1 MTRKAFFQIGRPE
14 KYAMKTQRQK
24 PFKNEFEADVF
35 AGLSATPKYLNSK
48 YFYDARGDAL
58 FQQIME
64 LSDYYLSEREFEILR
79 THQQKIAE
87 LFAAGGGFDLI
98 EFGAGDGQKTK
109 ILLQHLH
116 DRGVDFKYCPVDI
129 SKNAVEKLRE
139 NLHQTLPDLRVEPH
153 IGTYEQV
160 LKKLGA
166 YRGRKKVIL
175 FLGSNIG
182 NFTAEAAVSFLGQIR
197 AQMGREDLL
206 FVGFDQKK
214 HPQKILNAYND
225 PEGVT
230 EAFNKNLLLRI
241 NRELGAYF
249 DPDAFVFWPV
259 YDPEESVLKSYLLS
273 KTAQNIRIEA
283 LDFVATFHP
292 WESIH
297 MENSRKFDA
306 HAIQSLARQAGLL
319 VSRVFADPQ
328 NNYKDYL
335 FKKSPEDERPCR

>member
-1 MTRKAFFQIGRPE
+1 
-14 KYAMKTQRQK
+14 MKTQRQK

-35 AGLSATPKYLNSK
+35 AGLNASPKYLNSK

-58 FQQIME
+58 FQQIMALPE
-64 LSDYYLSEREFEILR
+64 YYLSDLEFEILQTH
-79 THQQKIAE
+79 THQIAE
-87 LFAAGGGFDLI
+87 LFASDGGFDLI

-109 ILLQHLH
+109 ILLQFLH

-129 SKNAVEKLRE
+129 SNNAVETLRQS
-139 NLHQTLPDLRVEPH
+139 LQQTLPDLCVEPH
-153 IGTYEQV
+153 IGTYEQA
-160 LKKLGA
+160 LKKFGA
-166 YRGRKKVIL
+166 YRERKKIIL

-182 NFTAEAAVSFLGQIR
+182 NFTPEAAVTFLAQIR
-197 AQMGREDLL
+197 AQMGQRDRL

-214 HPQKILNAYND
+214 HPQRILDAYHD
-225 PEGVT
+225 SEGIT

-241 NRELGAYF
+241 NRELGANF
-249 DPDAFVFWPV
+249 DPDTFVFWPV
-259 YDPEESVLKSYLLS
+259 YDPEDSVLKSYLLS